1 MAAYVE
7 LYIDQG
13 TTFNNVINITDDTTN
28 TPVNVFGYTVTSQMR
43 RSYYSANATA
53 NIICTVTDAPNGE
66 ITMTMSSSNTANIK
80 AGRYLFDVKT
90 IDETETSIVSRI
102 LEGIIT
108 VTPQTT
114 K

>member
-28 TPVNVFGYTVTSQMR
+28 TPVNVLGYTVSSQMR

-53 NIICTVTDAPNGE
+53 NITCTVTDAPNGE
-66 ITMTMSSSNTANIK
+66 ITMSMTAANTSIIK
-80 AGRYLFDVKT
+80 AGRYLFDVET
-90 IDETETSIVSRI
+90 IDPNGTVSRI

-108 VTPQTT
+108 ITPQITR
-114 K
+114 